1 MAYDKCSEPEFA
13 HFLDMARK
21 LLLFQERLLMLG
33 GKPIATIAFHCLC
46 ASVYVYLYIGMQTA
60 SLEET
65 LYGECHFAFCKVG
78 DVCIGRIYPHQSNP
92 SRFIVDCR
100 LTTKKK

>member
-46 ASVYVYLYIGMQTA
+46 ASVYVYVYIGTQTV
-60 SLEET
+60 SLEEAPFT
-65 LYGECHFAFCKVG
+65 ANAILLFCKVG
-78 DVCIGRIYPHQSNP
+78 DVCIGRVYPHQSNP
-92 SRFIVDCR
+92 SRFIVDC
-100 LTTKKK
+100 